1 MPFDAQ
7 LRCMFC
13 PRTYPDFGPLGKHV
27 QSDHPN
33 EVEVIRQAVNNSLRS
48 EEEKVE
54 KMLPDPSGNDKP
66 ARGKRGGAGA
76 LEYLKNDHLTKNP
89 KEARILA
96 VRVDTENMY
105 GARVVLKLV
114 LEGKTLFWGVNIK
127 KNPNYQTMVAK
138 FGKDE
143 DDWVD
148 KKITL
153 FLQEDTFTGT
163 WFPHCEFPD
172 GEKANKKAARA

>member
-1 MPFDAQ
+1 MSFDAQ

-13 PRTYPDFGPLGKHV
+13 PKVYPDFGPLGKHV

-33 EVEVIRQAVNNSLRS
+33 EVEVIRQAINNSPRG
-48 EEEKVE
+48 EEKKVE
-54 KMLPDPSGNDKP
+54 MLPDPSSSSEIP
-66 ARGKRGGAGA
+66 PRGKRGGAGA
-76 LEYLKNDHLTKNP
+76 LEYLKNDHLTKNA
-89 KEARILA
+89 KEARILG
-96 VRVDTENMY
+96 VRVDTENKF
-105 GARVVLKLV
+105 GARVLLKLV

-127 KNPNYQTMVAK
+127 KNPNYQSLVAK

-148 KKITL
+148 KKILL
-153 FLQEDTFTGT
+153 FLQEDSFTGT

-172 GEKANKKAARA
+172 GEKSRKKAG